1 MRIVVLIAALL
12 FLVLVAVVA
21 KVTSTDLSDAEL
33 VKRCQASQPAWN
45 GYQEDIK
52 EIGARPVAR
61 WHGRPISLSVK
72 PGEVRLTMALEPPWD
87 AFEAAIPVMLK
98 DPEGRVMRND
108 ANEIDGAN
116 RVYIFTRKE
125 SADEPAPP
133 WLEIQ
138 YPHTKRRLFLDADGT
153 WNASAE

>member
-1 MRIVVLIAALL
+1 
-12 FLVLVAVVA
+12 
-21 KVTSTDLSDAEL
+21 
-33 VKRCQASQPAWN
+33 
-45 GYQEDIK
+45 
-52 EIGARPVAR
+52 
-61 WHGRPISLSVK
+61 
-72 PGEVRLTMALEPPWD
+72 MALEPPWD